1 MLNAARGINSILGK
15 KRKSLYILHRG
26 DNADALLF
34 PIFAFT
40 VNVTISPRFD
50 VSARQQECAMG
61 GLGKTINCSA
71 WFEIDMT
78 LKGERDESLAGN
90 SVLFKCSDIE
100 IQKHTIK

>member
-1 MLNAARGINSILGK
+1 MDK
-15 KRKSLYILHRG
+15 KRKSLYILHPR

-50 VSARQQECAMG
+50 VSARQQECVMG
-61 GLGKTINCSA
+61 GLGKAINCSA
-71 WFEIDMT
+71 WFEIDRT

-90 SVLFKCSDIE
+90 YVHFKSSDIE
-100 IQKHTIK
+100 IQKQTIK